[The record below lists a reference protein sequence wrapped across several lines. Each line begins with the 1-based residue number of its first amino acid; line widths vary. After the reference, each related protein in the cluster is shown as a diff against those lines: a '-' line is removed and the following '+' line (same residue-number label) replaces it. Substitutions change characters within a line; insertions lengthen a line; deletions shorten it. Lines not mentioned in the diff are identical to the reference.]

1 MSIKI
6 DGPVMVTPVEA
17 AEPETQAPGIEA
29 VWVFIG
35 ILAVIG
41 LLLRFW

>member
-17 AEPETQAPGIEA
+17 PETEATMGIES

-35 ILAVIG
+35 MLVAIG
-41 LLLRFW
+41 LYLRFG